1 MLSYEL
7 LTEFKHVG
15 AILEGHF
22 VLKSGLHS
30 DTYLNKDA
38 LYVHTIVMQEVG
50 SALSKLVLA
59 NLEDRPEVVVGPA
72 IGGVILAQWTAYALD
87 ASSIYVDINEKCFPE
102 VLAVYA
108 EKDLLVN
115 GAFVFNR
122 GYGALVAGKRCVLVE
137 DIITTGGSIMAVA
150 SAVERLGGK
159 VEGIFGL
166 VNRGNV
172 QIPDLYTLASME
184 VDSWLP
190 DECPLCKQGIQINS
204 QVGHGRK
211 Q

>member
-59 NLEDRPEVVVGPA
+59 N
-72 IGGVILAQWTAYALD
+72 
-87 ASSIYVDINEKCFPE
+87 
-102 VLAVYA
+102 
-108 EKDLLVN
+108 
-115 GAFVFNR
+115 
-122 GYGALVAGKRCVLVE
+122 
-137 DIITTGGSIMAVA
+137 
-150 SAVERLGGK
+150 
-159 VEGIFGL
+159 
-166 VNRGNV
+166 
-172 QIPDLYTLASME
+172 
-184 VDSWLP
+184 
-190 DECPLCKQGIQINS
+190 
-204 QVGHGRK
+204 
-211 Q
+211 